1 MRRMMMIV
9 AAMLVL
15 PAAVSAQGQRQGGGR
30 GMMAG
35 NPIAI
40 VLEHAADLK
49 LTESQ
54 THQLHVLNEGL
65 VEKNRPIME
74 EMAKAREAGNVD
86 RETMMAKMAT
96 VRENNEVAQAKL
108 KDILDADQLAQAMK
122 FIEDA
127 RPQRGRRGGSRR

>member
-1 MRRMMMIV
+1 MMIIV

-15 PAAVSAQGQRQGGGR
+15 PTAVSAQGQRQGGGR

-54 THQLHVLNEGL
+54 THQLHALNEGL

-96 VRENNEVAQAKL
+96 VRENNEAAQAKL
-108 KDILDADQLAQAMK
+108 EDILDADQLAQAMK

-127 RPQRGRRGGSRR
+127 RPQRGRRGGIRR

>member
-15 PAAVSAQGQRQGGGR
+15 PTAVSAQGQRQGGGR

-35 NPIAI
+35 NPISI

-54 THQLHVLNEGL
+54 THQLHALNESL

-96 VRENNEVAQAKL
+96 VRENNAAAQARL
-108 KDILDADQLAQAMK
+108 EDILDADQLAKATK

-127 RPQRGRRGGSRR
+127 RPQRGRRGGNRR